1 MQAAG
6 CRLLDL
12 EEQAGSRRVGQGVGQ
27 GGIVMRGMWHNL
39 IPGAWYTH
47 DDYPGRMVQVRV
59 REDNTVGGVLYD
71 ACGDGWKPLRG
82 MYLTA
87 SDARRM
93 RFAWK

>member
-1 MQAAG
+1 
-6 CRLLDL
+6 
-12 EEQAGSRRVGQGVGQ
+12 
-27 GGIVMRGMWHNL
+27 MRGMWHNL

-59 REDNTVGGVLYD
+59 REDHAVDGVLFD
-71 ACGDGWKPLRG
+71 ALTLKPQRAIF
-82 MYLTA
+82 LTA